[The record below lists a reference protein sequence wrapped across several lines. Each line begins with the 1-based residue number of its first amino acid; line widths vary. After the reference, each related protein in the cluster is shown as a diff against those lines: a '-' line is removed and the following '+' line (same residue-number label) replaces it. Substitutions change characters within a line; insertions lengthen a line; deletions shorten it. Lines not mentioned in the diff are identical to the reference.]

1 MDKLRRR
8 QKNPGS
14 TGPQQG
20 GHAVDAAQLERVYSA
35 YSRVYDRVFGKVF
48 QDSREV
54 LAATLDALP
63 GQRLLEI
70 GVGTGLTLPLYP
82 GDLRIT
88 GIDFSEGMLA
98 KARERV
104 EDLDLANVTLELMDA
119 GHMSFPDDTFDI
131 IVAAYVVTAV
141 PDYRAVMREAVRVV
155 RPGGRILLLNHFING
170 SGIIAAFER
179 AVSPLTKYV
188 GFRTDLSVEQV
199 LDGLPLAVTRHEKVK
214 PLKLRHLVECRNVKN
229 AR

>member
-1 MDKLRRR
+1 
-8 QKNPGS
+8 
-14 TGPQQG
+14 
-20 GHAVDAAQLERVYSA
+20 VDAAQLERVYSA

-104 EDLDLANVTLELMDA
+104 ENLDLANVTLELMDA
-119 GHMSFPDDTFDI
+119 GCMSFPDDTFDI

-141 PDYRAVMREAVRVV
+141 PDYRAVMRETVRVV

-170 SGIIAAFER
+170 SGIIAACER
-179 AVSPLTKYV
+179 ALSPLTKYV

-199 LDGLPLAVTRHEKVK
+199 LEGVPLVVTRHEKVK
-214 PLKLRHLVECRNVKN
+214 PLKLWHLVECRNVKGGRG
-229 AR
+229 AA